1 MMKFKPWLLARYWLG
16 NLRKN
21 SERRAKRNETLKK
34 LDRSS
39 PHLVSSGLERDLV
52 NFANAG
58 SVRCVSVLVEDC
70 RKKNVSLDVY
80 MDNGKTPLLLA
91 IAHGSVETVIV
102 LLEGGADP
110 HGFSDFGDFIP
121 PNFDQG
127 SKDPLFRA
135 VQRGL
140 SAKGVNA
147 IARRY
152 TKIEGLREAFRMLM
166 AEPGPYE
173 HDLEQG
179 IAVREL
185 LLSRIYLVERQGEH
199 SNTVVEMMARPTHH
213 AG

>member
-1 MMKFKPWLLARYWLG
+1 MMALKPWLLIRYWWTNTG
-16 NLRKN
+16 KK
-21 SERRAKRNETLKK
+21 SERRAKRNEALKL
-34 LDRSS
+34 LDRSR
-39 PHLVSSGLERDLV
+39 PHFVSSRLERDLI

-91 IAHGSVETVIV
+91 IAQGSVQTVIA

-127 SKDPLFRA
+127 NKDPLYRA

-152 TKIEGLREAFRMLM
+152 TKIGGLQQALGMLM
-166 AEPGPYE
+166 AEHGPYE
-173 HDLEQG
+173 HDHEQG
-179 IAVREL
+179 IAVQVL
-185 LLSRIYLVERQGEH
+185 LLSRLQLLERQAEH
-199 SNTVVEMMARPTHH
+199 PGIVVDLVPRSTQH